1 VGGMKKARRHR
12 GGNLR
17 LHILPILVWFV
28 ALGGVI
34 FLLSHRRQRFE
45 VLGLAQGQV
54 RQISSTSMG
63 RLQNVPVQ
71 LFESVREGDVVA
83 IIDTVLDHKHLE
95 VELKAKQA
103 VFLAE
108 IKQLQAELKA
118 TGNRLTVEAANRK
131 NDMVDTQRRFALD
144 VENARLR
151 TLQLKAS
158 LEPDQIRLEELEL
171 DSKILAAQEP
181 LQANSAILYEQK
193 KLKKQQEALAKEI
206 DEKRHLLV
214 QAESDLEQAI
224 SRRDEFA
231 LRQPVNP
238 ELQTVLEPIQAA
250 IHVKEVQ
257 IAEILTDRQ
266 ALELKAPFD
275 GIVSEIQR
283 KSGEAVLAGE
293 PILSIAETKPREIL
307 AYANQKLASRLE
319 ANMKVKLIKNSIPQ
333 QIANSQIT
341 HLGPGVQLVPEQLRG
356 DPAVP
361 EWGRPML
368 IRVPP
373 NMNLMPGEIVGIKGL

>member
-1 VGGMKKARRHR
+1 MKKHKRHR
-12 GGNLR
+12 DGNLR
-17 LHILPILVWFV
+17 LHILPILVWLA

-34 FLLSHRRQRFE
+34 FLLSHRRERFE

-95 VELKAKQA
+95 VELEAKKA
-103 VFLAE
+103 VFMAE
-108 IKQLQAELKA
+108 INQLQAELKA
-118 TGNRLTVEAANRK
+118 TSNRLTVDAANRK
-131 NDMVDTQRRFALD
+131 NDTVDTQRRFSVD

-151 TLQLKAS
+151 TLELKAS
-158 LEPDQIRLEELEL
+158 LEPDQIRLEELQL
-171 DSKILAAQEP
+171 DSKILAVQQT
-181 LQANSAILYEQK
+181 LQPESTILFEQK
-193 KLKKQQEALAKEI
+193 KLKKQQDALAKEI
-206 DEKRHLLV
+206 EEKRHLLV
-214 QAESDLEQAI
+214 QAENDLQQAI
-224 SRRDEFA
+224 SRRNEFA

-238 ELQTVLEPIQAA
+238 ELKTVLEPIQAA

-307 AYANQKLASRLE
+307 AYATQKLASRLE
-319 ANMKVKLIKNSIPQ
+319 ANMKVKLIKNSVPQ

>member
-1 VGGMKKARRHR
+1 MKKARGHR

-28 ALGGVI
+28 ALGGVV

-95 VELKAKQA
+95 VELEAKKA

-118 TGNRLTVEAANRK
+118 TGNRLTVEAANRQ
-131 NDMVDTQRRFALD
+131 NDTVDTQRRFAVD

-151 TLQLKAS
+151 TLELKAE
-158 LEPDQIRLEELEL
+158 LEPDRIRLEELEL
-171 DSKILAAQEP
+171 DSKILAVQEP
-181 LQANSAILYEQK
+181 LQPDSAILYEQK
-193 KLKKQQEALAKEI
+193 KLKKQYDALAKEI
-206 DEKRHLLV
+206 EEKRHLLI
-214 QAESDLEQAI
+214 QAENDLEQAI
-224 SRRDEFA
+224 RRRDVFA
-231 LRQPVNP
+231 LRQPSNP

-250 IHVKEVQ
+250 INVKEVQ

-307 AYANQKLASRLE
+307 AYADQKLASRLD
-319 ANMKVKLIKNSIPQ
+319 ANMKVKLIKNSMPQ
-333 QIANSQIT
+333 QVANSQIT
-341 HLGPGVQLVPEQLRG
+341 HLGPGVQLVPEQLRS
-356 DPAVP
+356 DPGVP

-368 IRVPP
+368 IKVPP
-373 NMNLMPGEIVGIKGL
+373 NMKLMPGEIVGIKGL

>member
-1 VGGMKKARRHR
+1 MGGMKKHRRHR
-12 GGNLR
+12 DGNLR

>member
-1 VGGMKKARRHR
+1 MKKARGHR
-12 GGNLR
+12 SGNLR
-17 LHILPILVWFV
+17 LHILPILVWLA
-28 ALGGVI
+28 ALGGVV

-45 VLGLAQGQV
+45 VLGLAQGQI

-95 VELKAKQA
+95 VELEAKQA
-103 VFLAE
+103 VFSAE
-108 IKQLQAELKA
+108 IEQLQAELKA
-118 TGNRLTVEAANRK
+118 TSNRLTVEAANRK

-144 VENARLR
+144 VENAKLR

-171 DSKILAAQEP
+171 DSKILAVQEP
-181 LQANSAILYEQK
+181 LQSNTAILYEQK
-193 KLKKQQEALAKEI
+193 KLKKQYDALAKEI
-206 DEKRHLLV
+206 EENRHLLV
-214 QAESDLEQAI
+214 QAENDLEQAI

-231 LRQPVNP
+231 LRQPANP
-238 ELQTVLEPIQAA
+238 ELETVLEPMRAA
-250 IHVKEVQ
+250 INVKQVQ

-307 AYANQKLASRLE
+307 AYANQDLASRLE

-333 QIANSQIT
+333 QVASSQIT
-341 HLGPGVQLVPEQLRG
+341 HLGPGVQLVPEQLRS
-356 DPAVP
+356 DPGVL

-368 IRVPP
+368 IKVPP
-373 NMNLMPGEIVGIKGL
+373 NMKLMPGEIVGIKGL

>member
-1 VGGMKKARRHR
+1 MGGMKKARRHR

>member
-1 VGGMKKARRHR
+1 MKKARRHR

-17 LHILPILVWFV
+17 LHILPILVWLV

-34 FLLSHRRQRFE
+34 FLLSHRRERFE

-95 VELKAKQA
+95 VELEAKKA
-103 VFLAE
+103 VFMAE
-108 IKQLQAELKA
+108 INQLQAELKA
-118 TGNRLTVEAANRK
+118 TSNRLTVEAANRK
-131 NDMVDTQRRFALD
+131 NNMVDTQRRFAVD

-158 LEPDQIRLEELEL
+158 LGPDQIRLEELEL
-171 DSKILAAQEP
+171 NSKILAVQEP
-181 LQANSAILYEQK
+181 LQSNSAILYEQR
-193 KLKKQQEALAKEI
+193 KLKKQYDALAKEI
-206 DEKRHLLV
+206 EEKRHLLV
-214 QAESDLEQAI
+214 QAENDLQQAI
-224 SRRDEFA
+224 SRRNEFA

-238 ELQTVLEPIQAA
+238 ELKTVLEPIQAA
-250 IHVKEVQ
+250 IRVKEVQ

-275 GIVSEIQR
+275 GIVSEILH

-307 AYANQKLASRLE
+307 AYANQNLASRLE
-319 ANMKVKLIKNSIPQ
+319 ANMKVKLIKNSEPQ

-341 HLGPGVQLVPEQLRG
+341 HLGPGVQLVPEQLRS
-356 DPAVP
+356 DPAVL

-373 NMNLMPGEIVGIKGL
+373 NMKLMPGEIVGIKGL